1 MAMARPPLLDEQELA
16 EHLKDLTL
24 WRRDGT
30 TIVREVSCSDF
41 AAAMGL
47 VNAIALLAEK
57 ADHHPDLLIYGWN
70 KVRVTLST
78 HDQGGLTILDVRLAK
93 QIDALSIDTMKS

>member
-1 MAMARPPLLDEQELA
+1 MARPSLLTEDELA
-16 EHLKDLTL
+16 EHIKDIPL
-24 WRRDGT
+24 WRRDGA
-30 TIVREVSCSDF
+30 TIVREIAASDF
-41 AAAMGL
+41 AAAVGV

-78 HDQGGLTILDVRLAK
+78 HDQGGLTILDIRLAK
-93 QIDALSIDTMKS
+93 QIDALAFSTIA